1 MREVFPIIISVFIVG
16 LFLYSKLLP
25 FKNKLL
31 PNYRKVFNFF
41 ESIFEPIINFLR
53 NVIKP
58 VKVGLGLSVDM
69 SQVTLLVILL
79 IILNFY

>member
-1 MREVFPIIISVFIVG
+1 MREIFPIIISIFILG

-31 PNYRKVFNFF
+31 PHYRKVFDFF
-41 ESIFEPIINFLR
+41 ESIFEPIFNFLR
-53 NVIKP
+53 NLIKP
-58 VKVGLGLSVDM
+58 FKVGIGLSVDM
-69 SQVTLLVILL
+69 SQIILLLILL

>member
-1 MREVFPIIISVFIVG
+1 MREIFPVIISIFILG

-41 ESIFEPIINFLR
+41 ESIFEPIFNFLR
-53 NVIKP
+53 NIIKP
-58 VKVGLGLSVDM
+58 FKVGIGLSVDM
-69 SQVTLLVILL
+69 SQIILL
-79 IILNFY
+79 IILLFILNFY

>member
-69 SQVTLLVILL
+69 SQVILLVILL

>member
-1 MREVFPIIISVFIVG
+1 MREVFPVIISIFILG

-41 ESIFEPIINFLR
+41 ESIFEPIFNFLR

-58 VKVGLGLSVDM
+58 FKVGIGLSVDM
-69 SQVTLLVILL
+69 SQIILLVILL

>member
-1 MREVFPIIISVFIVG
+1 MREIFPVIISIFILG

-41 ESIFEPIINFLR
+41 ESIFDPIFNFLR
-53 NVIKP
+53 NIIKP
-58 VKVGLGLSVDM
+58 FKVGIGLSVDM
-69 SQVTLLVILL
+69 SQIILL
-79 IILNFY
+79 IILLFILNFY